1 MALIRWN
8 PSWDPFSEMEDMM
21 NRLPSMSQVRGMQN
35 AFVPAVDVYEEKNN
49 VIVETPLAGI
59 EPEDVNVSV
68 EKGVLTIAGESKK
81 EREVEEKNYYRKE
94 VRSGSFY
101 RQVALPVAVKE
112 DKIDAS
118 FDDGVLKVVCPKTM
132 PTKAKKVSV
141 TVKKKRK
148 KKK

>member
-21 NRLPSMSQVRGMQN
+21 NRLPSMSQMRGMQN
-35 AFVPAVDVYEEKNN
+35 AFIPAVDVYEEKNN
-49 VIVETPLAGI
+49 VIVETPLAGV
-59 EPEDVNVSV
+59 EPEDVSVSV
-68 EKGVLTIAGESKK
+68 EKGVLTIAGESKR

-94 VRSGSFY
+94 VRAGSFY

-112 DKIDAS
+112 DKIAAA
-118 FDDGVLKVVCPKTM
+118 FEDGVLKVTCPKTM
-132 PTKAKKVSV
+132 STKAKKVSV
-141 TVKKKRK
+141 TVKKKNK

>member
-1 MALIRWN
+1 
-8 PSWDPFSEMEDMM
+8 
-21 NRLPSMSQVRGMQN
+21 MQN
-35 AFVPAVDVYEEKNN
+35 TFVPAVDVYEEKNN

-68 EKGVLTIAGESKK
+68 EKGVLTIAGESKR

-112 DKIDAS
+112 DNIDAS
-118 FDDGVLKVVCPKTM
+118 FEDGVLKVICPKTI

-141 TVKKKRK
+141 TVKKKGK

>member
-21 NRLPSMSQVRGMQN
+21 SRLPSVSHMRGMQN
-35 AFVPAVDVYEEKNN
+35 AFVPAVDIYEEKNN

-59 EPEDVNVSV
+59 EPEDVRVSV
-68 EKGVLTIAGESKK
+68 EKGVLTISGESKK

-94 VRSGSFY
+94 VRSGSFF
-101 RQVALPVAVKE
+101 RQVPLPVAVKE

-118 FDDGVLKVVCPKTM
+118 FEDGVLKVQCPKTI
-132 PTKAKKVSV
+132 PSKAKKVSV
-141 TVKKKRK
+141 TVKKKGK

>member
-21 NRLPSMSQVRGMQN
+21 SRFPSVSHMRGMQN
-35 AFVPAVDVYEEKNN
+35 AFVPAVDIYEEKNN

-59 EPEDVNVSV
+59 EPEDVRVSV
-68 EKGVLTIAGESKK
+68 EKGVLTISGESKK

-94 VRSGSFY
+94 VRSGSFF
-101 RQVALPVAVKE
+101 RQVPLPVAVKE

-118 FDDGVLKVVCPKTM
+118 FEDGVLKVQCPKII
-132 PTKAKKVSV
+132 PSKAKKVSV
-141 TVKKKRK
+141 TVKKKGK